1 MMICGA
7 LSGAK
12 CDNAGYGMSL
22 TIFLKLKKLG
32 ILATHPKIDLVV
44 DGKTIEI
51 KKPSRRNFELNKALL
66 NPGAFQDFA
75 RNPRAFAAR
84 YDLNID
90 ADISLALSTRLQGIT
105 TLKEA
110 RSLVTPTAVSP
121 AATLCQ

>member
-1 MMICGA
+1 MPRFKGE
-7 LSGAK
+7 
-12 CDNAGYGMSL
+12 
-22 TIFLKLKKLG
+22 
-32 ILATHPKIDLVV
+32 KIDLVV

-90 ADISLALSTRLQGIT
+90 AGYLTSSVHEAPRYHSVGRGQELSHTHCGVTRCYSLSMSSGPFVGTTIT
-105 TLKEA
+105 KN
-110 RSLVTPTAVSP
+110 
-121 AATLCQ
+121 